1 MTKSLPRFITLDG
14 SIISKQIYGGGPR
27 MTKTLMPEAG
37 GDGEAGVWSCR
48 AGGDGVQAVGAIAA
62 KNHATGRDILNRKTE
77 KQKASNSIVQL
88 LSFVNWRTESKL
100 RTREGTT
107 RTL

>member
-1 MTKSLPRFITLDG
+1 MTSFITLDG
-14 SIISKQIYGGGPR
+14 GIVSEQIYGGSPG
-27 MTKTLMPEAG
+27 MTKTLMPETG
-37 GDGEAGVWSCR
+37 GDGDAGVRSCWD
-48 AGGDGVQAVGAIAA
+48 GGDGVHAVGAIAA
-62 KNHATGRDILNRKTE
+62 KNHATSRDILNRKTE
-77 KQKASNSIVQL
+77 KPKASNSIVQL